1 MLGSGAPFLALC
13 QKRRHF
19 RPQFW
24 KNNFGE
30 HLWSQGQYSR
40 DYFKPHFRSLGL
52 LVSILRAIDWWP
64 AGFRS
69 PFFALCQKG
78 DPLDPNF
85 GKIISGNI
93 FDHQKDTLGI
103 IFKPNFRSLGPL
115 VPLSHVFDW
124 RYALYLWRLFWSFV
138 KNGGL
143 LEPNF
148 GKRISGNIFDH
159 RKDTLGIILSP
170 NSGL

>member
-1 MLGSGAPFLALC
+1 MLSSYIVFLFIAKESFFGPLSK
-13 QKRRHF
+13 KR
-19 RPQFW
+19 
-24 KNNFGE
+24 
-30 HLWSQGQYSR
+30 
-40 DYFKPHFRSLGL
+40 
-52 LVSILRAIDWWP
+52 
-64 AGFRS
+64 
-69 PFFALCQKG
+69 

-85 GKIISGNI
+85 RKIISGNI
-93 FDHQKDTLGI
+93 FDHQKDTLRI

-115 VPLSHVFDW
+115 VSLLHVFDW
-124 RYALYLWRLFWSFV
+124 RYALYLGRLFWSFV

-159 RKDTLGIILSP
+159 KKDTLGIISSP